1 MTEIVTAGFHPLSL
15 DELFALELPE
25 IDYIVEEILPTESFC
40 LLDGREKSGKGLL
53 SLDLCASVALGEP
66 FLDRAVKEGPAIYC
80 AAEENI
86 RDVRARVEERLGNRR
101 DVPFRVLRLD
111 GSSGER
117 LQLEDSVGMQHL

>member
-1 MTEIVTAGFHPLSL
+1 ME
-15 DELFALELPE
+15 D
-25 IDYIVEEILPTESFC
+25 ILPTGAFC

-86 RDVRARVEERLGNRR
+86 RDVRARVAERLGARR
-101 DVPFRVLRLD
+101 DAPFLRSASRWID
-111 GSSGER
+111 R
-117 LQLEDSVGMQHL
+117 